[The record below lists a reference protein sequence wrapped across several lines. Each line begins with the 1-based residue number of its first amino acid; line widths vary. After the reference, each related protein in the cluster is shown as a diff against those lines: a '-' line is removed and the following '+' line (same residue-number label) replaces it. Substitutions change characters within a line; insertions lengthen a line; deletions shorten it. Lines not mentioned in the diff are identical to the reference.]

1 MLPRARSLTSLL
13 AALARRNAYRC
24 SESGSQRCYRYHS
37 FHQVFVFI
45 VAETLTTA
53 ATHQEVQAA
62 LRKRLRDE
70 MPSELSDDSKTELK
84 SKLDRMV
91 AEEVEEAEY
100 TMSWTRNRIG
110 WFPFSREDSIE
121 HVFDTRGRMQ

>member
-1 MLPRARSLTSLL
+1 
-13 AALARRNAYRC
+13 
-24 SESGSQRCYRYHS
+24 
-37 FHQVFVFI
+37 
-45 VAETLTTA
+45 
-53 ATHQEVQAA
+53 
-62 LRKRLRDE
+62 